1 MKVFNTWSDL
11 PPTALGASLAIG
23 NFDGVHAGHQSVIA
37 AARMV
42 AQRQGAPLGVATFE
56 PLPRRFFHPDAPPFR
71 LQTRH
76 GRQRALAQLGVDLM
90 FELPFDARLAAMSD
104 KDFCAD
110 MIAAGL
116 RARHVSTGFDFR
128 FGHDRMGD
136 SKSLVRHGAML
147 GFGVS
152 VCEAVA
158 DERGAKASS
167 SRVRELLQAGD
178 VAGAAE
184 ILTRP
189 WEAEGVVRQGDQRGR
204 TIGFPTANLRLG
216 DLIHPAHGV
225 YAVTADIG
233 DGIWRAGV
241 ANFGRTPTV
250 GERAPLLEVNLFD
263 FDADIYGRTL
273 RVRLCA
279 FLRAERKFDGL
290 DALKAQIALDAA
302 AARALLAAA

>member
-1 MKVFNTWSDL
+1 MKVFNTWTDL
-11 PPTALGASLAIG
+11 PPAALGASLAIG

-37 AARMV
+37 AARMA
-42 AQRQGAPLGVATFE
+42 AQRQRAPLGVATFE
-56 PLPRRFFHPDAPPFR
+56 PLPRRFFHADAPPFR
-71 LQTRH
+71 LQTRQ
-76 GRQRALAQLGVDLM
+76 GRQRALADLGVDLM
-90 FELPFDARLAAMSD
+90 FELPFDVRLAAMSD
-104 KDFCAD
+104 KEFCAD
-110 MIAAGL
+110 VIAAGL
-116 RARHVSTGFDFR
+116 QARHVSTGFDFR

-147 GFGVS
+147 GFSVS
-152 VCEAVA
+152 ICEAVA

-225 YAVTADIG
+225 YAVTTDIG
-233 DGIWRAGV
+233 DGMWRPGV

-250 GERAPLLEVNLFD
+250 GGREPLLEVNLFD

-273 RVRLCA
+273 RVRLLA
-279 FLRAERKFDGL
+279 FLRPERRFDGL

-302 AARALLAAA
+302 AARALLAGR